1 MSHSEL
7 ISMLKQLNEEIKQKF
22 KGRIIGLFGSY
33 ARGEETDQSDID
45 LLIEKEANI
54 SLFVLGGMK
63 VYLEE
68 KLNKKVDIVT
78 TAALREE
85 IKPYIMNE
93 LIYI

>member
-1 MSHSEL
+1 MSRAEL
-7 ISMLKQLNEEIKQKF
+7 ITTLKQLNEEIRQKY

-78 TAALREE
+78 TSALRDE
-85 IKPYIMNE
+85 IRPYIMNE

>member
-1 MSHSEL
+1 MP
-7 ISMLKQLNEEIKQKF
+7 I
-22 KGRIIGLFGSY
+22 
-33 ARGEETDQSDID
+33 
-45 LLIEKEANI
+45 
-54 SLFVLGGMK
+54 
-63 VYLEE
+63 

>member
-1 MSHSEL
+1 MSRAEL
-7 ISMLKQLNEEIKQKF
+7 ITVLKQLNEEVRQKF
-22 KGRIIGLFGSY
+22 KGRIVGLFGSY

-63 VYLEE
+63 AYLEE

-78 TAALREE
+78 TSALR
-85 IKPYIMNE
+85 
-93 LIYI
+93 

>member
-1 MSHSEL
+1 MSKSEL
-7 ISMLKQLNEEIKQKF
+7 ITALRHLNEEIRQKY
-22 KGRIIGLFGSY
+22 KGRIIGIFGSY
-33 ARGEETDQSDID
+33 ARGEETDQSDVD
-45 LLIEKEANI
+45 LLIEKEANV

-63 VYLEE
+63 IYLEE

-78 TAALREE
+78 TSALREE

>member
-1 MSHSEL
+1 MSRSEL
-7 ISMLKQLNEEIKQKF
+7 ISMLKQLNEEIRQKF

>member
-1 MSHSEL
+1 MSRSEL

>member
-1 MSHSEL
+1 MSRTEL
-7 ISMLKQLNEEIKQKF
+7 ISMLKQLNDEIKQKF

-33 ARGEETDQSDID
+33 ARGEETDQSDVD

-63 VYLEE
+63 IYLEE

-78 TAALREE
+78 TSALRED

>member
-1 MSHSEL
+1 MSSSEL
-7 ISMLKQLNEEIKQKF
+7 IAILKQLNEEIRQKYHG
-22 KGRIIGLFGSY
+22 KIIGLFGSY
-33 ARGEETDQSDID
+33 ARGEETEHSDVD

-63 VYLEE
+63 IYLEE

-85 IKPYIMNE
+85 IKPYIMDE

>member
-1 MSHSEL
+1 MSKSEL
-7 ISMLKQLNEEIKQKF
+7 IIVLRHLNEEIRQKY
-22 KGRIIGLFGSY
+22 KGRIIGIFGSY
-33 ARGEETDQSDID
+33 ARGEETDQSDVD
-45 LLIEKEANI
+45 LLIEKEANV

-63 VYLEE
+63 IYLEE

-78 TAALREE
+78 TSALREE

>member
-1 MSHSEL
+1 MSRPEL
-7 ISMLKQLNEEIKQKF
+7 ITVLKQLNEEIRQKY

-45 LLIEKEANI
+45 LLIEKEANV